1 MGTKT
6 ENSIDKTT
14 KVNYT
19 NNMQNE
25 NFSTKITEI
34 AESNNLSLLES
45 VVLFCDFHDITLK
58 KAAKMLSPKLISMIA
73 EEEGI
78 EGLDLTQFGG

>member
-6 ENSIDKTT
+6 QEIVGETPKPT
-14 KVNYT
+14 YT
-19 NNMQNE
+19 VGVQNE
-25 NFSTKITEI
+25 NFSAKITEI
-34 AESNNLSLLES
+34 AESNSISILES

-58 KAAKMLSPKLISMIA
+58 KAAKMLSPKLISLIA

-78 EGLDLTQFGG
+78 EGVDVTQIGG

>member
-6 ENSIDKTT
+6 EKSVDNPT

-34 AESNNLSLLES
+34 AESNNISLLES
-45 VVLFCDFHDITLK
+45 VVLFCDFHDITIK
-58 KAAKMLSPKLISMIA
+58 RAAKMLSPKLISMIA

-78 EGLDLTQFGG
+78 EGIDVTQIGG